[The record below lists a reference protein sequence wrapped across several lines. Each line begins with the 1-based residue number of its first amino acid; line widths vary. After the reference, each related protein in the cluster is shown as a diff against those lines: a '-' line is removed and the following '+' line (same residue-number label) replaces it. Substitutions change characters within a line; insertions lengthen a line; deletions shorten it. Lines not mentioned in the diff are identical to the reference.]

1 MRSYLYVPGDA
12 PARLA
17 KAAGRGADALIV
29 DLEDAV
35 PLALKET
42 ARHIVAEYLRS
53 GGAAW
58 VRINPGDLG
67 LLDAHAMLGPG
78 LLGLCVAKAELA
90 ALSPL
95 DSFLTDAERATGVAA
110 GSTRIVPLLETAN
123 SLFDALAIAR
133 SPRVAR
139 LQLGEADL
147 AADLGVTPGPEGR
160 ELWWAR
166 SQVVAASAAA
176 GIDAPVAPVSTN
188 FTDLDGL
195 RESTIALR
203 RMGFHGRACI
213 HPAQIAVVHDI
224 FTPTPEELAA
234 AHDVLARFEVA
245 RANGSGVCVDSHG
258 RLVDEAVVRSARRL
272 VAAQLLA

>member
-35 PLALKET
+35 PLALKEN
-42 ARHIVAEYLRS
+42 ARHAVADYLRS
-53 GGAAW
+53 GGSAW
-58 VRINPGDLG
+58 VRINPGEMG
-67 LLDAHAMLGPG
+67 LLDAHEVLGSG
-78 LLGLCVAKAELA
+78 LLGLCVAKASLES
-90 ALSPL
+90 LSTL
-95 DSFLTDAERATGVAA
+95 DRFLSDAERASGIAV
-110 GSTRIVPLLETAN
+110 GSTRIVPLLETAAA
-123 SLFDALAIAR
+123 LFDALAIAR
-133 SPRVAR
+133 SPRTAR

-147 AADLGVTPGPEGR
+147 AADLGVSPGPDGR

-188 FTDLDGL
+188 FTDLAEL
-195 RESTIALR
+195 RLSTIALR

-213 HPAQIAVVHDI
+213 HPAQLPVVHEV
-224 FTPTPEELAA
+224 FTPTAEELAA
-234 AHDVLARFEVA
+234 AHDVLTRFA
-245 RANGSGVCVDSHG
+245 AAQAAGSAVCVDAHG
-258 RLVDEAVVRSARRL
+258 RLVDEAVVRSARR
-272 VAAQLLA
+272 VVG

>member
-1 MRSYLYVPGDA
+1 MRSFLYVPGDA

-17 KAAGRGADALIV
+17 KAAGRGADALIA

-42 ARHIVAEYLRS
+42 ARHIVADYLR
-53 GGAAW
+53 GGGSAW

-78 LLGLCVAKAELA
+78 LLGLCVAKASLA
-90 ALSPL
+90 GMSAL
-95 DSFLTDAERATGVAA
+95 DSFLTDAERATGAA
-110 GSTRIVPLLETAN
+110 IGSTRLVPLLETA
-123 SLFDALAIAR
+123 SALFDALAIAR

-147 AADLGVTPGPEGR
+147 AADLGVTPGPDGR

-176 GIDAPVAPVSTN
+176 GIEAPVAPVSTN
-188 FTDLDGL
+188 FTDLGEL
-195 RESTIALR
+195 RESTISLR
-203 RMGFHGRACI
+203 RMGFYGRACI
-213 HPAQIAVVHDI
+213 HPAQIPVVHEV
-224 FTPTPEELAA
+224 FTPTAEELADA
-234 AHDVLARFEVA
+234 RDLLARFEA
-245 RANGSGVCVDSHG
+245 TQASGSAVCLDIRG
-258 RLVDEAVVRSARRL
+258 RLVDEAVVRSARRIVNTAQ
-272 VAAQLLA
+272 VA